1 MMITT
6 TKMVRD
12 GLWFWKPTKSGN
24 FLHSCGCWPSSHIL
38 FTTKSGAGL
47 KVCSKKLWNK
57 ERHIIFLS
65 TPKMRDLLQCCKS
78 LEKWSNLQCN
88 ALPWQWWCWWRWWDY
103 FRVTL
108 CILPLCLAPCS
119 ALRFSTKPHFAN
131 IYLLTLHILPKWDG
145 RRIQTWDRTPR
156 NRATETSTQK
166 EDKTKIIKIFA
177 GLLYFCHWP
186 WSSELKTLT
195 WFLAWLPL

>member
-1 MMITT
+1 MQCT
-6 TKMVRD
+6 
-12 GLWFWKPTKSGN
+12 
-24 FLHSCGCWPSSHIL
+24 
-38 FTTKSGAGL
+38 
-47 KVCSKKLWNK
+47 
-57 ERHIIFLS
+57 
-65 TPKMRDLLQCCKS
+65 LL
-78 LEKWSNLQCN
+78 
-88 ALPWQWWCWWRWWDY
+88 WQWWCWWRWWDY

-156 NRATETSTQK
+156 NRVTETSTQK

-195 WFLAWLPL
+195 WFLAWLPPPLMEWSNSGSFFLKKKTDGRKSNVAQGGWDEFENEWNEVDAVKAISPVRPSLRFTTRFYDFRPGESHASIRKPNQP